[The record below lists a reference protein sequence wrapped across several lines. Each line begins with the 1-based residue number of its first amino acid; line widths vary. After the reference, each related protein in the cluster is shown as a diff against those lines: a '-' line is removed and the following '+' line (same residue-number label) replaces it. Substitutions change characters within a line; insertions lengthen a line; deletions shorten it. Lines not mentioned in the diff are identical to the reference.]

1 MKNLDTDY
9 LESNEVQIRE
19 ISPSISADTFYQ
31 EQIDSKLW
39 SLFKSGD
46 EGAFIAI
53 YQKYVDT
60 LYNYGIQYSK
70 DDDFIKDC
78 LQDFFIYL
86 REKRSK
92 LSDVSNIKYY
102 LIKGFRRKLIDS
114 LKKSKKFTDIKS
126 SYCDESL
133 FKFEISHETK
143 LIEQQFSTRQ
153 TEALNK
159 AISKLSSKE
168 KEAVYLYFYD
178 NFSYKEISTIQGYTH
193 ISSVRRL
200 IYKALDQL
208 RISLKLVVLF
218 IFYSITT

>member
-1 MKNLDTDY
+1 MKNLDTDHI
-9 LESNEVQIRE
+9 EVNEVHFRE
-19 ISPSISADTFYQ
+19 NPRFINADTFYQ
-31 EQIDSKLW
+31 EQVESKLW
-39 SLFKSGD
+39 SLFKAGD

-86 REKRSK
+86 REKRAK

-102 LIKGFRRKLIDS
+102 LIKSYRRKLIDS
-114 LKKSKKFTDIKS
+114 LKKSKKYIDIKS

-143 LIEQQFSTRQ
+143 LIEQQFSKRQ

-159 AISKLSSKE
+159 AIGKLTSKE
-168 KEAVYLYFYD
+168 REAIYLYFYD
-178 NFSYKEISTIQGYTH
+178 NFSYKEISIIQGYTH

-218 IFYSITT
+218 IFYSITI